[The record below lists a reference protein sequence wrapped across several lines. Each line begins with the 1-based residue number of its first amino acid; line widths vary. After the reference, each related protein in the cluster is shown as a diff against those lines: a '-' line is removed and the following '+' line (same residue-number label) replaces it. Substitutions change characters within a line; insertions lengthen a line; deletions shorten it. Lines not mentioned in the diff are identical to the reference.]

1 MDNLRE
7 YKHAFILYIFDK
19 IFINDDT
26 QVAYIFE
33 SGVQEN
39 LENAMKK
46 INHFNE
52 EDALVVFKYILLI
65 VK

>member
-52 EDALVVFKYILLI
+52 EDALVVFKYILMIL
-65 VK
+65 K

>member
-19 IFINDDT
+19 VSINDDT

-33 SGVQEN
+33 TGVQ
-39 LENAMKK
+39 
-46 INHFNE
+46 
-52 EDALVVFKYILLI
+52 
-65 VK
+65 